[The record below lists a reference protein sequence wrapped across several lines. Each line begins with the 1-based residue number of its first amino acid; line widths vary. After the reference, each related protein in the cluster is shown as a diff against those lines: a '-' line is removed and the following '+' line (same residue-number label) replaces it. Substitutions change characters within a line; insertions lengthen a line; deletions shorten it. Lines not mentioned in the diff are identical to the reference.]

1 MFIWSCSNSLTYN
14 VIAKTNCDMVLLL
27 FQPGRPED
35 TMTVCYTSGTTG
47 MCVFF
52 VTLSVHAS
60 MFRISTVFV
69 SFFCSLINRYAEGCH
84 VKSWKYKCW
93 GRRNSSPIWGLC
105 QKNWTYLLWQIQ
117 RWREEKKGGKV
128 GRWERGGG
136 RVQMRSWLVSHG
148 SLSSHVL

>member
-1 MFIWSCSNSLTYN
+1 MFIWSCSNSPTN
-14 VIAKTNCDMVLLL
+14 NIIVKTNCDMVLSF

-52 VTLSVHAS
+52 VTLWVLAS

-69 SFFCSLINRYAEGCH
+69 PFSFVNRYAEGCH

-105 QKNWTYLLWQIQ
+105 QQNWSYLSWYIQ
-117 RWREEKKGGKV
+117 RWREEKKGERV

-136 RVQMRSWLVSHG
+136 GVQMRSWLVSHG
-148 SLSSHVL
+148 SLSPHFR